1 MPPYEFLSK
10 PLANIYERG
19 IGRIPTMPSIGVPP
33 LAAKTQVPQEPR
45 LEEGKMTQARMDLY
59 ASIHKGLRSFMA
71 DTLGAVGR
79 MDADDAEER
88 DATLAQLRS
97 LLDLLEHHANIE
109 DRFIHVAMQSR
120 RPGSAQESGAEHER
134 QRGVLHDLRR
144 QADVIESG
152 GRPRAVAALE
162 LYRHLS
168 LFVAENLGHMHEEET
183 VNGAVLWAEFSDE
196 ELAAIHDRII
206 ASIDAREMAQV
217 IRWMAPS
224 LTPCERTALFGAL
237 QAKAP
242 AEVFHRLLEA
252 ARPHLAPRDWNKL
265 IFGIAAAPL
274 AA

>member
-1 MPPYEFLSK
+1 
-10 PLANIYERG
+10 
-19 IGRIPTMPSIGVPP
+19 
-33 LAAKTQVPQEPR
+33 
-45 LEEGKMTQARMDLY
+45 MTRARMDLY

-79 MDADDAEER
+79 MDADDDDER
-88 DATLAQLRS
+88 SATLAQLRA
-97 LLDLLEHHANIE
+97 LLDLLEHHADIE
-109 DRFIHVAMQSR
+109 DGFIHVAMQSR
-120 RPGSAQESGAEHER
+120 RPGSAHESAAEHLH
-134 QRGVLHDLRR
+134 QRSALRELRR
-144 QADVIESG
+144 QAAVVDSG
-152 GRPRAVAALE
+152 SQPRAAAALA

-168 LFVAENLGHMHEEET
+168 LFVAENLAHMHEEET
-183 VNGAVLWAEFSDE
+183 ANNAVLWAEFSDE
-196 ELAAIHDRII
+196 ELAAVHDRII

-224 LTPCERTALFGAL
+224 LTPYERTALFGAL

-242 AEVFHRLLEA
+242 AEVFQRLLEV

>member
-1 MPPYEFLSK
+1 
-10 PLANIYERG
+10 
-19 IGRIPTMPSIGVPP
+19 
-33 LAAKTQVPQEPR
+33 
-45 LEEGKMTQARMDLY
+45 MTQARMDLY
-59 ASIHKGLRSFMA
+59 ASIHKALRSFMA

-88 DATLAQLRS
+88 GATLAQLRS
-97 LLDLLEHHANIE
+97 LLDLLEHHADIE
-109 DRFIHVAMQSR
+109 DAFIHTAMQSR
-120 RPGSAQESGAEHER
+120 RPGSAHESAAEHLRQRSALRELRRLADEVESGR
-134 QRGVLHDLRR
+134 
-144 QADVIESG
+144 
-152 GRPRAVAALE
+152 RPRAEAALE

-168 LFVAENLGHMHEEET
+168 LLVAENLAHMHEEET
-183 VNGAVLWAEFSDE
+183 ANNAVLWAEFSDQ

-224 LTPCERTALFGAL
+224 LTPYERSTLFGGL

-242 AEVFHRLLEA
+242 AEVFQRLLEA

-274 AA
+274 AT